1 MAKMRGGFDPDRLP
15 EQTRSSPIIGK
26 IVSEEIETE
35 AKGFTEIKIVGVGGG
50 GNNALNRMIEA
61 GIRGVDFVAV
71 NTDAQA
77 LEMSLATHKIPIGG
91 KAMKRL
97 GAGGNPMVGERAAE
111 ISRDQLE
118 ETLAGADMVFITAGM
133 GGGTGTGA
141 SPVIAEIAKKNRSL
155 VVGVVTLPFTFE
167 GRQRRKTAEQG
178 LEVLRD
184 RVDAIIAIPND
195 RLLQMANKKTGVLEA
210 FKLADNILRQGVQG
224 ISDLIT
230 VTGLINLDFADVKT
244 IMSGAGTALMAI
256 GEAKGPGRALLAA
269 KMAIESPLLDVSITG
284 ATGLLINVTG
294 GPDMSLMEVSDA
306 AAAIADAASPNANI
320 IMGAVVNP
328 RPQPEIQV
336 TLIATGFGGAEIKKP
351 DIKVSE
357 EFAARLERQIGQQQ
371 QAHQPRV
378 EPTPRMDP
386 APRIEEQSRGQRT
399 PDREPW
405 ETPVPLD
412 REGDEDWTVRDVR
425 GPGRESWEPM
435 DPGETRNSRAPREP
449 DRNDLDIPAF
459 LRRKRPQQ

>member
-1 MAKMRGGFDPDRLP
+1 
-15 EQTRSSPIIGK
+15 
-26 IVSEEIETE
+26 
-35 AKGFTEIKIVGVGGG
+35 
-50 GNNALNRMIEA
+50 MIEA

-71 NTDAQA
+71 NTDIQA

-111 ISRDQLE
+111 ISRDMLE

-141 SPVIAEIAKKNRSL
+141 SPVIAEIARKNRSL

-167 GRQRRKTAEQG
+167 GRQRWKTAEQG
-178 LEVLRD
+178 LQILKE

-195 RLLQMANKKTGVLEA
+195 RLLQMANKKTGVLDA

-230 VTGLINLDFADVKT
+230 VTGLINLDFADVKA

-269 KMAIESPLLDVSITG
+269 KLAIESPLRDVSITG

-294 GPDMSLMEVSDA
+294 GPDMSLMEVSEA
-306 AAAIADAASPNANI
+306 ASAIAEAATPEANI
-320 IMGAVVNP
+320 IMGAVLYP
-328 RPQPEIQV
+328 RAQAEIQV
-336 TLIATGFGGAEIKKP
+336 TLIATGFGGAEVRKP
-351 DIKVSE
+351 NLKVSDQ
-357 EFAARLERQIGQQQ
+357 FADKLERQVGQQPQ
-371 QAHQPRV
+371 VSEPREQRPHVREPQDPRQPR
-378 EPTPRMDP
+378 D
-386 APRIEEQSRGQRT
+386 G
-399 PDREPW
+399 
-405 ETPVPLD
+405 
-412 REGDEDWTVRDVR
+412 RDVD
-425 GPGRESWEPM
+425 E
-435 DPGETRNSRAPREP
+435 A
-449 DRNDLDIPAF
+449 
-459 LRRKRPQQ
+459 

>member
-1 MAKMRGGFDPDRLP
+1 MAKLRGGFDPERLSDP
-15 EQTRSSPIIGK
+15 VRNTPIIGK
-26 IVSEEIETE
+26 IVSEEIVSE

-77 LEMSLATHKIPIGG
+77 LDMSFATHKIPIGG

-97 GAGGNPMVGERAAE
+97 GAGGDPMVGERAAE

-141 SPVIAEIAKKNRSL
+141 SPVIAEIARKNRSL
-155 VVGVVTLPFTFE
+155 TVGVVTLPFTFE
-167 GRQRRKTAEQG
+167 GRRRRLVAEQG
-178 LEVLRD
+178 LEILRE

-195 RLLQMANKKTGVLEA
+195 RLLAMANKRMGLLEA
-210 FKLADNILRQGVQG
+210 FRLADNILRQGVQG

-256 GEAKGPGRALLAA
+256 GEAKGQDRAIQAA
-269 KMAIESPLLDVSITG
+269 RAAIESPLLDISIDG

-294 GPDMSLMEVSDA
+294 GPDMSLVEVSEA
-306 AAAIADAASPNANI
+306 ASLISKAASPEANI
-320 IMGAVVNP
+320 IMGAVIHP
-328 RPQPEIQV
+328 KAQAELQV
-336 TLIATGFGGAEIKKP
+336 TLIATGFGGAEIRKP
-351 DIKVSE
+351 QVKVSDV
-357 EFAARLERQIGQQQ
+357 FAKLDMPSEDGARRET
-371 QAHQPRV
+371 V
-378 EPTPRMDP
+378 E
-386 APRIEEQSRGQRT
+386 
-399 PDREPW
+399 
-405 ETPVPLD
+405 
-412 REGDEDWTVRDVR
+412 
-425 GPGRESWEPM
+425 
-435 DPGETRNSRAPREP
+435 PREP
-449 DRNDLDIPAF
+449 REPREPFEPRDTREPREIRDPREPREIPDQRDLDVPAF
-459 LRRKRPQQ
+459 LRKRKPQ